1 MDLLPENRPKVEA
14 HLRALGWLAPEEPL
28 LGLAPAGAGNMNR
41 TLRAETPLRT
51 FILKQAVPFV
61 ARYPDIAAPVSRLE
75 VESAFYASVSSCPAL
90 AMRTPRILGEDRS
103 NHLLCMTDLGPG
115 PDFLS
120 LYREETESTVRTGS
134 KGAQLTAVVYWLWKL
149 HAHGI
154 GIGLGQPFQQTPQ
167 GAAKNGATQ
176 AARTNV
182 LENRAMRE
190 LNHAHIFD
198 IPLQVNNGVE
208 LSSALH
214 QIQRAYAKDGEL
226 KERAR
231 ALGVLYLGEADH
243 ASATTLLHGDYYPG
257 SWLKHESMGV
267 MIIDPEFA
275 FPGPPEFD
283 VGVLMAHLTMA
294 GLEQAEVMMLMRSY
308 VTPPGFSYPL
318 ALAFA
323 GMEIIRRLLGVAQLP
338 LTADED
344 SKSRWLQ
351 TARSMVTA

>member
-1 MDLLPENRPKVEA
+1 MDLLPENRPEVEA
-14 HLRALGWLAPEEPL
+14 HLRSLGWLAPEEPL
-28 LGLAPAGAGNMNR
+28 LNLAPAGAGNMNR
-41 TLRAETPLRT
+41 TLRAETPVRT

-61 ARYPDIAAPVSRLE
+61 ARYPDIAAPISRLE
-75 VESAFYASVSSCPAL
+75 VESAFYARVSACPAL
-90 AMRTPRILGEDRS
+90 AMRTPRILGEDPS

-115 PDFLS
+115 PDYLN
-120 LYREETESTVRTGS
+120 LYQEQTESPVRTGRNS
-134 KGAQLTAVVYWLWKL
+134 AQLTAVVYWLWKL
-149 HAHGI
+149 HA
-154 GIGLGQPFQQTPQ
+154 LDLEQPPKGALKSAKTPAT
-167 GAAKNGATQ
+167 AAS
-176 AARTNV
+176 V

-198 IPLQVNNGVE
+198 LPLQENNGVE
-208 LSSALH
+208 LPSTLQ
-214 QIQRAYAKDGEL
+214 QIQRAYAVDTEL
-226 KERAR
+226 RKRAQ
-231 ALGVLYLGEADH
+231 ALGAIYLGEADH

-257 SWLKHESMGV
+257 SWLKHPTMGV

-294 GLEQAEVMMLMRSY
+294 GLEQTEVMMLMRSY
-308 VTPPGFSYPL
+308 VTPLGFSYPL

-338 LTADED
+338 LAAGED